1 MSVEKNQQDRNA
13 SLMRAATYASVSVA
27 TVLIVAKLGAWV
39 MTGSVSLLST
49 LVDSVLDVLASLVN
63 MYAVRQA
70 LTPADDDHRFGHGKA
85 EPLAG
90 LAQSAFIGG
99 SSLFLLFQA
108 GERLINPK
116 EIGNSEIGFA
126 VMGLS
131 IALTLGLIIF
141 QRYVIKKTDSVAIKA
156 DSLHYQSDLFVNLGV
171 AASIYL
177 TVKMGWAFAD
187 PIFAIAIAAFIV
199 KGAWEIAIQSLDLLM
214 DHELPEDQRSK
225 IKKIILSREGVR
237 GVHDLRTRSSG
248 PDSFIQA
255 HIEMDP
261 ELKLHEAHVIAD
273 DVMYAVE
280 AAFPKAEVLIHQDPA
295 GIEEAPPI
303 YEANK

>member
-1 MSVEKNQQDRNA
+1 MSEGVDHRDRNA
-13 SLMRAATYASVSVA
+13 SLMKAATYASVTVA
-27 TVLIVAKLGAWV
+27 TILIVAKLVAWV

-49 LVDSVLDVLASLVN
+49 LVDSILDVLASLVN

-70 LTPADDDHRFGHGKA
+70 LTPADADHRFGHGKA

-116 EIGNSEIGFA
+116 EIGNSDVGFI

-131 IALTLGLIIF
+131 VVLTLVLIIF
-141 QRYVIKKTDSVAIKA
+141 QRYVINKTDSVAIRA
-156 DSLHYQSDLFVNLGV
+156 DSLHYQSDLFVNVGV

-177 TVKMGWAFAD
+177 TVTMNWAFID
-187 PIFAIAIAAFIV
+187 SIFAIVIALFIV
-199 KGAWEIAIQSLDLLM
+199 KGAWEIAGQSLNLLM
-214 DHELPEDQRSK
+214 DRELPDEDRAK
-225 IKKIILSREGVR
+225 IKEIILSRPGVR
-237 GVHDLRTRSSG
+237 GMHDLRTRSSG

-261 ELKLHEAHVIAD
+261 TINLRVAHEIAD
-273 DVMYAVE
+273 DVMYAIQD
-280 AAFPKAEVLIHQDPA
+280 AFPKAEVLIHQDPD
-295 GIEEAPPI
+295 GFFEEPPTF
-303 YEANK
+303 AKH

>member
-1 MSVEKNQQDRNA
+1 MKDDKTTQDRNA
-13 SLMRAATYASVSVA
+13 TLMRAATYASVTVA

-70 LTPADDDHRFGHGKA
+70 LTPADEDHRFGHGKA

-116 EIGNSEIGFA
+116 TIGNTDIGFA
-126 VMGLS
+126 VMALS
-131 IALTLGLIIF
+131 ILLTLVLIAF
-141 QRYVIKKTDSVAIKA
+141 QRYVIKVTDSVAIKA
-156 DSLHYQSDLFVNLGV
+156 DSLHYQSDLFVNVGV
-171 AASIYL
+171 VASIYL
-177 TVKMGWAFAD
+177 TVQMGWSFAD
-187 PIFAIAIAAFIV
+187 PIFALIIAVVIV
-199 KGAWEIAIQSLDLLM
+199 KGAYEIAIQSLDLLM
-214 DHELPEDQRSK
+214 DKELPDEDRDK
-225 IKKIILSREGVR
+225 IKDVVLGCKGVK
-237 GVHDLRTRSSG
+237 GLHDLRTRSSG
-248 PDSFIQA
+248 PDSFIQV
-255 HIEMDP
+255 HVEMDGSIP
-261 ELKLHEAHVIAD
+261 LRQAHKIAD

-280 AAFPKAEVLIHQDPA
+280 KAFPRADVLVHQDPE
-295 GIEEAPPI
+295 GIKEALPPF
-303 YEANK
+303 AHN